1 MPTRDCVVTTED
13 QTETVV
19 WTGLLNTDDGQAF
32 QAFSFR
38 DQSIQFSGTF
48 GVGGSISLEGS
59 NNGTTW
65 FVLTDLQG
73 SAITKT
79 SASLEGVAEAV
90 KFVRPRVTAGDGS
103 TSLTATMYCARS
115 VR

>member
-1 MPTRDCVVTTED
+1 MPTRTCTVTSDD
-13 QTETVV
+13 QTDTVV
-19 WTGLLNTDDGQAF
+19 WTGLLNGDDGQAF

-38 DQSIQFSGTF
+38 DQSIQFGGTF

-59 NNGTTW
+59 NDNTSW
-65 FVLTDLQG
+65 FVLSDLQT

-79 SASLEGVAEAV
+79 SAALEGVAEAV
-90 KFVRPRVTAGDGS
+90 KFVRPRVTAGDGT
-103 TSLTATMYCARS
+103 TSLTATLYCARS